1 MTLQSQSS
9 RPISV
14 RFKPTPPM
22 RRAAPRKPWARAGG
36 IALAAAALLAIVYV
50 AFWGNGS
57 QSTPPATDLS
67 TLVTPPTAPPTPPA
81 PPAPSTP
88 TAARPADEPPTRAA
102 PAITTADTATDTGT
116 GTATARGASA
126 GAGEGLPGG
135 SAEGATNQTERA
147 GASATYETLGAAP
160 PPLPETVTR
169 ALESAQRDITAGRL
183 IEARTTLN
191 AQLMDTRLSPS
202 DRAGL
207 KAQIQALN
215 ARLFFG
221 PQAAPNDPLTD
232 TYTVASGDSLIRIV
246 QRQSLPVDW
255 RFLQR
260 INQLRSP
267 SALRVGQGLKV
278 VRTPVHAV
286 VHKGRYSMDLWAG
299 PGLPPGAS
307 AFSRLGPEGQAEGWT
322 FIASFPVGLG
332 ELDGTPKGLF
342 ALRRNSKLIDP
353 RWVNPRTGQVFEAS
367 DPKNPIGEH
376 WIGLAGIDQ
385 TTLVYEGYG
394 IHGTI
399 DPQSIGAQRS
409 LGCVR
414 MHAEDVALVY
424 ELLVERLSTV
434 RIMD

>member
-22 RRAAPRKPWARAGG
+22 RRAAPRQPWVRAGG
-36 IALAAAALLAIVYV
+36 IALAAAALLAVIYFVF
-50 AFWGNGS
+50 ADS
-57 QSTPPATDLS
+57 RARSTPPATDLS
-67 TLVTPPTAPPTPPA
+67 TLQAPPTTPPA
-81 PPAPSTP
+81 GRPSDGP
-88 TAARPADEPPTRAA
+88 MARPASVPQAGGTGAGANTDANTNNAAAGLAA
-102 PAITTADTATDTGT
+102 PSLAATSGAATTTD
-116 GTATARGASA
+116 
-126 GAGEGLPGG
+126 
-135 SAEGATNQTERA
+135 
-147 GASATYETLGAAP
+147 SATTDAATIDSAAAESAAVETLGAAP
-160 PPLPETVTR
+160 APLPGSVAR
-169 ALESAQRDITAGRL
+169 ALESAQRDIAAGRL
-183 IEARTTLN
+183 VEARTALN

-215 ARLFFG
+215 QRLFFG

-232 TYTVASGDSLIRIV
+232 THTVASGDSLIRIV

-267 SALRVGQGLKV
+267 SALRVGQTLKV

-286 VHKGRYSMDLWAG
+286 VHKDRYRMDLWAG

-307 AFSRLGPEGQAEGWT
+307 GFARLGPEGQAEGWT

-332 ELDGTPKGLF
+332 ELDGTPEGLF
-342 ALRRNSKLIDP
+342 ALRRNSKLTDP
-353 RWVNPRTGQVFEAS
+353 RWVNPRTGQVFEPS

-385 TTLVYEGYG
+385 ATRVLEGYG

-399 DPQSIGAQRS
+399 DPQSIGDQRS

-434 RIMD
+434 RIAD